1 MAIATEAEF
10 DAKERRIDD
19 LVEQAAKLVADL
31 NATVADMK
39 KILEAAS
46 ANVEAQQEISAEGRR
61 GRGG

>member
-1 MAIATEAEF
+1 MATATEAEF
-10 DAKERRIDD
+10 DAKEKRIDN

>member
-10 DAKERRIDD
+10 DAKEKRIDD

>member
-1 MAIATEAEF
+1 MTVTEAEF

-31 NATVADMK
+31 NATVSDMK